1 MFTVVDTGMSPS
13 KSPVNGT
20 VRAGNMVMMAQ
31 VPRDP
36 ATGEMI
42 TGDMRT
48 QTRRLLS
55 NFKQCVEA
63 AGGSLRDIALITIYV
78 VDGADVAEM
87 NEVYAETFEKPYPCR
102 ATVVVKDLLYPGVK
116 VEMVAWA
123 TLENAEKSKEIVK

>member
-1 MFTVVDTGMSPS
+1 MFTVVKTGMPPS

-20 VRAGNMVMMAQ
+20 VRTGNIVMMAQ

-36 ATGEMI
+36 KTGDMV

-48 QTRRLLS
+48 QTRRLLA
-55 NFKQCVEA
+55 NLQQCIEA
-63 AGGSLRDIALITIYV
+63 AGGSLRDIALITVYV

-87 NEVYAETFEKPYPCR
+87 NEVYAETFEQPYPCR

-123 TLENAEKSKEIVK
+123 NLETA

>member
-1 MFTVVDTGMSPS
+1 MGEPMFTVVKTGMPPS

-20 VRAGNMVMMAQ
+20 VRTGNIVMMAQ

-36 ATGEMI
+36 KTGDMV

-48 QTRRLLS
+48 QTRRLLA
-55 NFKQCVEA
+55 NLQQCIEA
-63 AGGSLRDIALITIYV
+63 AGGSLRDIALITVYV

-87 NEVYAETFEKPYPCR
+87 NEVYAETFEQPYPCR

-123 TLENAEKSKEIVK
+123 NLETA

>member
-1 MFTVVDTGMSPS
+1 MFTVVNTGMPPS

-36 ATGEMI
+36 STGEME

-48 QTRRLLS
+48 QTRRLLA
-55 NFKQCVEA
+55 NFKQCIEA
-63 AGGSLRDIALITIYV
+63 AGGNLRDIALITVYV
-78 VDGADVAEM
+78 VDGSDVAAM
-87 NEVYAETFEKPYPCR
+87 NEVYAEIFEKPYPCR

-123 TLENAEKSKEIVK
+123 NLEQS

>member
-1 MFTVVDTGMSPS
+1 MFTVVKTGMPPS

-20 VRAGNMVMMAQ
+20 VRTGNIVMMAQ

-36 ATGEMI
+36 KTGDMV

-48 QTRRLLS
+48 QTRRLLA
-55 NFKQCVEA
+55 NLQQCIEA
-63 AGGSLRDIALITIYV
+63 AGGSLRDIALITVYV

-87 NEVYAETFEKPYPCR
+87 NEVYAETFEQPYPCR

-123 TLENAEKSKEIVK
+123 NLETV

>member
-1 MFTVVDTGMSPS
+1 MGEPMFTVVKTGMPPS

-20 VRAGNMVMMAQ
+20 VRTGNIVMMAQ

-36 ATGEMI
+36 KTGDMV

-48 QTRRLLS
+48 QTRRLLA
-55 NFKQCVEA
+55 NLQQCIEA
-63 AGGSLRDIALITIYV
+63 AGGSLRDIALITVYV

-87 NEVYAETFEKPYPCR
+87 NEVYAETFEQPYPCR

-123 TLENAEKSKEIVK
+123 NLETV